1 MNGITTSLVL
11 LPPMVIIYTNLLR
24 GLDLDMDGLSGYF
37 LYTDVVGCY
46 EVGLA
51 HLLLMEL
58 WIPLTNILL
67 NKITG
72 RSIPSHF
79 SASVAWIRTLF
90 HVKMKKW

>member
-1 MNGITTSLVL
+1 M

-24 GLDLDMDGLSGYF
+24 GLALDMDGLSGYF
-37 LYTDVVGCY
+37 LYTDAVGRCG
-46 EVGLA
+46 VGLA

-58 WIPLTNILL
+58 WIPLANIVL

-72 RSIPSHF
+72 RSIPSHC

-90 HVKMKKW
+90 HVKMKQW